1 MSKRTRLSAVSALLL
16 LILPILSA
24 RADNL
29 RFIDAP
35 LSAVLASFSSITGHV
50 YSDELQ
56 TQQKVTLIV
65 GEDVTADNADAI
77 LNSIIEPLG
86 GQLEKTGERSYRI
99 ISKSVTKLETSAT
112 NSSVTI
118 PVTEAKNV
126 SPLPKEPNPQSTV
139 KRLNLDGKLDR
150 RGLEQLISVTPAL
163 KSVEVIND
171 GLSQDTV
178 ILVGEA
184 KKLAAVKQIVAS
196 LSAAKPKAET
206 TPQVSQIEEIVTI
219 SPNTSDSNSL
229 TELTYRVID
238 LRFLMAETLVASLDK
253 MLAGGSLGADGSLSA
268 HGESNQVMLV
278 GASTWVE
285 TMNAMILE
293 MDREPR
299 QVFVDAIIAE
309 VSEESTRRLGIQ
321 FSGRTGVIGAAQGST
336 TSGLDQG
343 TLSGNSVLTG
353 LTGGM
358 LAIGGGASGL
368 PDLGLLLSAIEGD
381 SENRVLATP
390 SLMTLENRESEI
402 LVGQNVPL
410 ITGKYAAQ
418 SGESTA
424 SPFQTI
430 QRQDLGISL
439 KIRPRIGS
447 NNDIILE
454 IRQEVSSIDPQ
465 AAGLSDVATKK
476 REISTM
482 IRARPGET
490 IAIGGLRD
498 TQSENVET
506 KVPLLGDLPV
516 LGVLFRQ
523 EMTRIRNTNLVIF
536 LRPTLMTTQDAR
548 VKLLERQ
555 ESKMQ
560 TKTTSPNINEGDGM
574 SFKFLEPDG
583 TVKTYK
589 LAPDNK

>member
-1 MSKRTRLSAVSALLL
+1 MSKRIKLLIATILFLLL
-16 LILPILSA
+16 LPSTDGQ
-24 RADNL
+24 ADKL

-35 LSAVLASFSSITGHV
+35 LTAVLAAFSSITGHV
-50 YSDELQ
+50 YSDELKA
-56 TQQKVTLIV
+56 QQKVTLIV
-65 GEDVTADNADAI
+65 GENVTADNADVI
-77 LNSIIEPLG
+77 LASIIEPLG
-86 GQLEKTGERSYRI
+86 GQLEKTGVKSYRV
-99 ISKSVTKLETSAT
+99 ISKSLANLKTVAATSTVTAAALQVEKVPPTKKT
-112 NSSVTI
+112 
-118 PVTEAKNV
+118 PEAR
-126 SPLPKEPNPQSTV
+126 STV

-171 GLSQDTV
+171 GLSQDSV
-178 ILVGEA
+178 IVVGEA
-184 KKLAAVKQIVAS
+184 SKLAAVKQIVAS
-196 LSAAKPKAET
+196 LSAATPKAET
-206 TPQVSQIEEIVTI
+206 TPQMLKSEEKAYI
-219 SPNTSDSNSL
+219 SSNISDSKSIL
-229 TELTYRVID
+229 ELTYRVID

-253 MLAGGSLGADGSLSA
+253 MMAGGSLGADGSLSA

-278 GASTWVE
+278 GAASWVE

-321 FSGRTGVIGAAQGST
+321 FSGRSGVIGAAQGST

-381 SENRVLATP
+381 SDNRVLATP

-418 SGESTA
+418 SGEPTA

-439 KIRPRIGS
+439 RIRPRIGS

-498 TQSENVET
+498 TQSENIET

-516 LGVLFRQ
+516 LGLLFRQ
-523 EMTRIRNTNLVIF
+523 EMTRIRNTNLVVF
-536 LRPTLMTTQDAR
+536 LRPTLMTTQEAR
-548 VKLLERQ
+548 VKMLERQ

-560 TKTTSPNINEGDGM
+560 TNTTPPITASDGM

>member
-1 MSKRTRLSAVSALLL
+1 MSKRTELLIASILFLLL
-16 LILPILSA
+16 LPSTDS
-24 RADNL
+24 RADIL

-35 LSAVLASFSSITGHV
+35 LSAVLASFSSITGHI
-50 YSDELQ
+50 YSDELK

-65 GEDVTADNADAI
+65 SEDVTADNADAI
-77 LNSIIEPLG
+77 LASIIESLG
-86 GQLEKTGERSYRI
+86 GQLEKTGVKSYRI
-99 ISKSVTKLETSAT
+99 ISKSPTKLETSAT
-112 NSSVTI
+112 ISSVITAALE
-118 PVTEAKNV
+118 TEKV
-126 SPLPKEPNPQSTV
+126 PSTKKELEARSTV
-139 KRLNLDGKLDR
+139 KRLDLDGKLDR

-184 KKLAAVKQIVAS
+184 SKLASVKQIVAS
-196 LSAAKPKAET
+196 LAAAKPKAET
-206 TPQVSQIEEIVTI
+206 PPQMSRSEITASI
-219 SPNTSDSNSL
+219 SPNISDSKSL
-229 TELTYRVID
+229 VELTYRVID

-253 MLAGGSLGADGSLSA
+253 MMAVGSLGADGSLSA
-268 HGESNQVMLV
+268 HGESNQVILV
-278 GASTWVE
+278 GAASWVE

-321 FSGRTGVIGAAQGST
+321 FSGRSGVIGAAQGST

-343 TLSGNSVLTG
+343 TLSGNPVLTG

-410 ITGKYAAQ
+410 ITGKYVAQ
-418 SGESTA
+418 SGEPTA

-439 KIRPRIGS
+439 RIRPRIGS

-454 IRQEVSSIDPQ
+454 IQQEVSSIDPQ

-498 TQSENVET
+498 TQSENIET

-523 EMTRIRNTNLVIF
+523 EMTRERNTNLVIF

-548 VKLLERQ
+548 VKMLERQ

-560 TKTTSPNINEGDGM
+560 TNTTPPSITESDGM

-589 LAPDNK
+589 LAPNNK

>member
-1 MSKRTRLSAVSALLL
+1 MSKRTELLIASILFLLL
-16 LILPILSA
+16 LPSA
-24 RADNL
+24 GSRADIL

-50 YSDELQ
+50 YSDELK

-77 LNSIIEPLG
+77 LASIIESLG
-86 GQLEKTGERSYRI
+86 GQLEKTGAKSYRI
-99 ISKSVTKLETSAT
+99 ISKSPTKLETSAAT
-112 NSSVTI
+112 SSVTAAALE
-118 PVTEAKNV
+118 TEKG
-126 SPLPKEPNPQSTV
+126 PPTKKEPETRSTV
-139 KRLNLDGKLDR
+139 KRLDLDGKLDR

-184 KKLAAVKQIVAS
+184 SKLASVKQIVAS
-196 LSAAKPKAET
+196 LPAATTKAET
-206 TPQVSQIEEIVTI
+206 PPQMSQSEKTASI
-219 SPNTSDSNSL
+219 SPNISDGKSL
-229 TELTYRVID
+229 VELTYRVID

-253 MLAGGSLGADGSLSA
+253 MMAGGSLGADGSLSA

-278 GASTWVE
+278 GAASWVE

-321 FSGRTGVIGAAQGST
+321 FSGRSGVIGAAQGST

-343 TLSGNSVLTG
+343 TLSGNPVLTG

-381 SENRVLATP
+381 SDNRVLATP

-410 ITGKYAAQ
+410 ITGKYVAQ
-418 SGESTA
+418 SGEPTA

-439 KIRPRIGS
+439 RIRPRIGS

-454 IRQEVSSIDPQ
+454 IQQEVSSIDPQ
-465 AAGLSDVATKK
+465 ATGLSDVATKK

-498 TQSENVET
+498 TQSENIET
-506 KVPLLGDLPV
+506 KIPLLGDLPV

-523 EMTRIRNTNLVIF
+523 EMTRERSTNLVIF

-548 VKLLERQ
+548 VKMLERQ

-560 TKTTSPNINEGDGM
+560 TNTTPPSITESDGM

-583 TVKTYK
+583 TMKTYK
-589 LAPDNK
+589 LAPNNK

>member
-1 MSKRTRLSAVSALLL
+1 MSKRTELLIASILFLLL
-16 LILPILSA
+16 LPSTDS
-24 RADNL
+24 RADIL

-35 LSAVLASFSSITGHV
+35 LSAVLASFSSITGHI
-50 YSDELQ
+50 YSDELK

-65 GEDVTADNADAI
+65 SEDVTADNADAI
-77 LNSIIEPLG
+77 LASIIESLG
-86 GQLEKTGERSYRI
+86 GQLEKTGAKSYRI
-99 ISKSVTKLETSAT
+99 ISKSPTKLETSAT
-112 NSSVTI
+112 ISSVITAALE
-118 PVTEAKNV
+118 TEKV
-126 SPLPKEPNPQSTV
+126 PSTKKELEARSTV
-139 KRLNLDGKLDR
+139 KRLDLDGKLDR

-184 KKLAAVKQIVAS
+184 SKLASVKQIVAS
-196 LSAAKPKAET
+196 LAAAKPKAET
-206 TPQVSQIEEIVTI
+206 PPQMSRSEITASI
-219 SPNTSDSNSL
+219 SPNISDSKSL
-229 TELTYRVID
+229 VELTYRVID

-253 MLAGGSLGADGSLSA
+253 MMAVGSLGADGSLSA
-268 HGESNQVMLV
+268 HGESNQVILV
-278 GASTWVE
+278 GAASWVE

-321 FSGRTGVIGAAQGST
+321 FSGRSGVIGAAQGST

-343 TLSGNSVLTG
+343 TLSGNPVLTG

-381 SENRVLATP
+381 SDNRVLATP

-410 ITGKYAAQ
+410 ITGKYVAQ
-418 SGESTA
+418 SGEPTA

-439 KIRPRIGS
+439 RIRPRIGS

-454 IRQEVSSIDPQ
+454 IQQEVSSIDPQ

-498 TQSENVET
+498 TQSENIET

-523 EMTRIRNTNLVIF
+523 EMTRERNTNLVIF

-548 VKLLERQ
+548 VKMLERQ

-560 TKTTSPNINEGDGM
+560 TNTTPPSITESDGM

-589 LAPDNK
+589 LAPNNK

>member
-50 YSDELQ
+50 YSDELK

-139 KRLNLDGKLDR
+139 KRLNLNGKLDR

-184 KKLAAVKQIVAS
+184 NKLAAVKQIVAS

-206 TPQVSQIEEIVTI
+206 TPQVSQLEEIVTI

-253 MLAGGSLGADGSLSA
+253 MLAGK
-268 HGESNQVMLV
+268 
-278 GASTWVE
+278 
-285 TMNAMILE
+285 
-293 MDREPR
+293 PR
-299 QVFVDAIIAE
+299 C
-309 VSEESTRRLGIQ
+309 RRQ
-321 FSGRTGVIGAAQGST
+321 FIGAR
-336 TSGLDQG
+336 
-343 TLSGNSVLTG
+343 
-353 LTGGM
+353 
-358 LAIGGGASGL
+358 
-368 PDLGLLLSAIEGD
+368 
-381 SENRVLATP
+381 RVQP
-390 SLMTLENRESEI
+390 
-402 LVGQNVPL
+402 
-410 ITGKYAAQ
+410 
-418 SGESTA
+418 
-424 SPFQTI
+424 
-430 QRQDLGISL
+430 
-439 KIRPRIGS
+439 
-447 NNDIILE
+447 
-454 IRQEVSSIDPQ
+454 
-465 AAGLSDVATKK
+465 SDVSWC
-476 REISTM
+476 IH
-482 IRARPGET
+482 
-490 IAIGGLRD
+490 
-498 TQSENVET
+498 
-506 KVPLLGDLPV
+506 LG
-516 LGVLFRQ
+516 
-523 EMTRIRNTNLVIF
+523 
-536 LRPTLMTTQDAR
+536 
-548 VKLLERQ
+548 
-555 ESKMQ
+555 
-560 TKTTSPNINEGDGM
+560 
-574 SFKFLEPDG
+574 
-583 TVKTYK
+583 
-589 LAPDNK
+589 